1 MNSNCWVKEVNS
13 MKRPWQVNYPKSIPF
28 ELNIPSCSLY
38 HLLERATQDFPNSL
52 AIIDQGEEVTYSE
65 LNRKVDR
72 FAAALHHRGIKKGDR
87 IGVMLFNCKEYI
99 IAYFGILRIGG
110 IAVQLNPMYQQ
121 HELTTILSDSEPK
134 WVICES
140 NQISKLENIKYSS
153 ELSII
158 TSDKTA
164 TEYPSLYDLI
174 EEKNSEL
181 PVVQINSKE
190 DLAVL
195 CYTGGTTGIP
205 KGVMITHFNVVASL
219 FHTCVTDMGILERSN
234 ERFLG
239 VFPMFHSAGM
249 QIMINSIHHAATYIP
264 IRHFRVDDAL
274 PTIRKYRPT
283 YLSISPSSYISLLNH
298 PDFQDDDLKTLKI
311 CRSGSAPI
319 PIEVQE
325 AFEQK
330 TGIRICEAYGLTE
343 SNSVAVRTFMKGNR
357 KLGSVGLPVPN
368 MDLKIVDIE
377 TGEKEMSV
385 GESGEI
391 LLKSP
396 QNMKGYW
403 KNPEETARTIRN
415 GWLHT
420 GDIGMIDEGGFLYIV
435 GRKKEMIIAGGYN
448 VYPKEIDEIL
458 YAHPAIAEACVFGIP
473 DVYRGETVRAAVV
486 LKENHTLTEEEI
498 INWCRERLAKYKVPK
513 QVEFREQL
521 PKTTVGKILRRA
533 LLEEYNQQLKKV

>member
-1 MNSNCWVKEVNS
+1 
-13 MKRPWQVNYPKSIPF
+13 MKRPWQVNYPESIPI
-28 ELNIPSCSLY
+28 ELNIPSCSIY
-38 HLLERATQDFPNSL
+38 HFLERATQDFPNNL
-52 AIIDQGEEVTYSE
+52 AIIDQGEEVTYTE
-65 LNRKVDR
+65 LNRKVDK
-72 FAAALHHRGIKKGDR
+72 FAAALHHRGFKKGDR
-87 IGVMLFNCKEYI
+87 VGVMLFNCKEYI
-99 IAYFGILRIGG
+99 IAYFGILRLGG
-110 IAVQLNPMYQQ
+110 IVVQLNPMYQQ
-121 HELTTILSDSEPK
+121 HELTIILRDAEPK
-134 WVICES
+134 WLICEY
-140 NQISKLENIKYSS
+140 NQISKLEDIGYSS
-153 ELSII
+153 KLSII
-158 TSDKTA
+158 TSDINS
-164 TEYPSLYDLI
+164 TEYLSLYDLI
-174 EEKNSEL
+174 EEENSEL
-181 PVVQINSKE
+181 PVIQINSRE
-190 DLAVL
+190 DLAAL

-205 KGVMITHFNVVASL
+205 KGVMSTHFNIVASF
-219 FHTCVTDMGILERSN
+219 FHTCVTDQGVLERSN
-234 ERFLG
+234 ERYLG
-239 VFPMFHSAGM
+239 VFPMFHGAGM
-249 QIMINSIHHAATYIP
+249 QMLINAIYHAAIYIP
-264 IRHFRVDDAL
+264 IKHFRVEDAL

-283 YLSISPSSYISLLNH
+283 YLSIPPSAYIALLNH
-298 PDFQDDDLKTLKI
+298 PDFKDDDLSSLKV

-319 PIEVQE
+319 PLEVQE

-368 MDLKIVDIE
+368 MDLKIVDVE
-377 TGEKEMSV
+377 TGEEEMPV

-403 KNPEETARTIRN
+403 KNPEETARTIRD

-420 GDIGMIDEGGFLYIV
+420 GDIGVVDEDGFLYIV

-448 VYPKEIDEIL
+448 IYPKEIDEVL
-458 YAHPAIAEACVFGIP
+458 YAHPAIAEVCVFGIP

-498 INWCRERLAKYKVPK
+498 INWCRERLAKYKVPR

-521 PKTTVGKILRRA
+521 PKTTVGKILRRT